1 MSSMNVNAESAIEIA
16 ESRRGKLGSGVYS
29 GRARVVLE
37 RGYFALKSSTWMV
50 VASGF
55 VEPLIYLVAFGYGI
69 GQFIEGTVDD
79 NGNPISYAQFI
90 APALLATSAMNGAIY
105 DSTWNVFFKMHF
117 GRIYNGMLSTSMGTL
132 DVALG
137 EISWALLRGLAY
149 AIGFMA
155 IVTPLGL
162 VPSGWGL
169 LAIPASVLVAFG
181 FAAVGMGIT
190 SYLKHRQQMQYIQ
203 LVLLPMFLFSG
214 TFFPLDFYPEPIQWL
229 IQALPLWQAI
239 ELIRGLTLGILN
251 LAMLGHVLY
260 FVVMI
265 IGGLYFTTRRLTA
278 LFLR

>member
-1 MSSMNVNAESAIEIA
+1 MSSVGIRQESAIEIA
-16 ESRRGKLGSGVYS
+16 ESRRGKLGAGVYS
-29 GRARVVLE
+29 GRSKVVLE

-69 GQFIEGTVDD
+69 GQFIDGVVDG

-117 GRIYNGMLSTSMGTL
+117 GRIYNGMLSTSLGTL

-137 EISWALLRGLAY
+137 EISWALIRGLAY

-155 IVTPLGL
+155 IVTPMGL
-162 VPSGWGL
+162 VPSWWGL
-169 LAIPASVLVAFG
+169 IAIPASVLVAFG

-203 LVLLPMFLFSG
+203 LVMLPMFLFSG
-214 TFFPLDFYPEPIQWL
+214 TFFPLTIYPEPIQWF

>member
-1 MSSMNVNAESAIEIA
+1 MSSMNVKAESAIEIA
-16 ESRRGKLGSGVYS
+16 ESRKGKLGSGVYS

-69 GQFIEGTVDD
+69 GQFIEGTVDG

-203 LVLLPMFLFSG
+203 LVMLPMFLFSG
-214 TFFPLDFYPEPIQWL
+214 TFFPLDIYPEPIQWL
-229 IQALPLWQAI
+229 IQAMPLWQAI